1 MDCPKCGQTAME
13 GGRFCMHCGFRLT
26 SKGAGEDEKTMWERI
41 ETTVLESSEEF
52 SEKTTLISREPFP
65 QKPEKLVKTRKPHFF
80 AWLVS
85 LEGTDKGKDYRI
97 LKEKTSIGKQDDS
110 DIVIKRDFIS
120 RNHAVLTYED
130 QKFVLT
136 DLHSTN
142 HTYVNEE
149 KISRRILRDD
159 DRIKFGETVYK
170 FKCL

>member
-1 MDCPKCGQTAME
+1 MFCPNCAKTVTEAS
-13 GGRFCMHCGFRLT
+13 RFCMHCGFRLT
-26 SKGAGEDEKTMWERI
+26 SKGAGEDEKTMSERI

-52 SEKTTLISREPFP
+52 SEKTSLISREPFP
-65 QKPEKLVKTRKPHFF
+65 QKPEELVKTRKPHFF

-110 DIVIKRDFIS
+110 DIVIKRHFIS

-130 QKFVLT
+130 QRFVLT

-159 DRIKFGETVYK
+159 DRIKFGEVVYK

>member
-1 MDCPKCGQTAME
+1 ME
-13 GGRFCMHCGFRLT
+13 GSRFCMHCGFRLT

-149 KISRRILRDD
+149 KISRKILRDD
-159 DRIKFGETVYK
+159 DRIKFGEAVYK

>member
-1 MDCPKCGQTAME
+1 
-13 GGRFCMHCGFRLT
+13 MHCGFRLT

-110 DIVIKRDFIS
+110 DIVIKRNFIS

>member
-1 MDCPKCGQTAME
+1 ME
-13 GGRFCMHCGFRLT
+13 GSRFCMHCGFRLP
-26 SKGAGEDEKTMWERI
+26 SKGAGEDEKTMLERI

-52 SEKTTLISREPFP
+52 SEKTTLISHEPFP
-65 QKPEKLVKTRKPHFF
+65 QKPEKLVKAHKPHFF

-130 QKFVLT
+130 QRFVLT

-159 DRIKFGETVYK
+159 DRIKFGEAVYR

>member
-13 GGRFCMHCGFRLT
+13 GSRFCMHCGFRLT
-26 SKGAGEDEKTMWERI
+26 SKGAGEDEKTMLERI

>member
-1 MDCPKCGQTAME
+1 ME

>member
-1 MDCPKCGQTAME
+1 MDCPKCGQTAMA
-13 GGRFCMHCGFRLT
+13 GSRFCTHCGFRLT
-26 SKGAGEDEKTMWERI
+26 SKGAGEDEKTMLERI

-97 LKEKTSIGKQDDS
+97 LNEKTSIGKQDDS

-159 DRIKFGETVYK
+159 DRIKFGEAVYK

>member
-1 MDCPKCGQTAME
+1 
-13 GGRFCMHCGFRLT
+13 MHCGFRLT
-26 SKGAGEDEKTMWERI
+26 SKGAGEDEKTMLERI
-41 ETTVLESSEEF
+41 EATVLESSEEL

-65 QKPEKLVKTRKPHFF
+65 RKPEKLVRIQKPHFF

-149 KISRRILRDD
+149 KISRKILRDD
-159 DRIKFGETVYK
+159 DRIKFGEAVYK

>member
-1 MDCPKCGQTAME
+1 ME
-13 GGRFCMHCGFRLT
+13 GSRFCMHCGFRLT

>member
-1 MDCPKCGQTAME
+1 
-13 GGRFCMHCGFRLT
+13 MHCGFRLT

-65 QKPEKLVKTRKPHFF
+65 QKPERLVKTRKPHFF

>member
-1 MDCPKCGQTAME
+1 ME

-130 QKFVLT
+130 QRFVLT

>member
-13 GGRFCMHCGFRLT
+13 GSRFCMHCGFRLT